1 MNKKRTRKKEGHL
14 KSKIITILQLILSLL
29 FIIVMINNGLIP
41 TKYIVSSGIILLVMF
56 ALTFGL
62 QFAKYKLNILGAFIS
77 ILMSIGAI
85 VGIIGLLYIG
95 DFMKEIGGAEYK
107 TDNMVV
113 VVRVEDAA
121 EILEDTVNYRFGIQT
136 SQDQENNKLML
147 KDMKDKLNREFKTVE
162 YSTVLE
168 EGTALLEGKIDAAIY
183 NEAFT
188 GLLDEM
194 NEGYSDKVRVLYR
207 YGIETKVDIPEEI
220 EEATSV
226 EDPFNVYISGIDVSG
241 SITTTSRSDVNII
254 MTVNPN
260 TKKILLTTTPRD
272 YYVQIPEVSGEAKDK
287 LTHAGIYGVD
297 ASMRTLGQLY
307 GIDIKYYARVNFTS
321 LITIVDALGGVDVN
335 SEYEFEAGGYGFKKG
350 INHLN
355 GDAALAFSRER
366 YSFSAGDNQRGKNQE
381 AVLTAILNKAMS
393 LTILKNANEIIAK
406 VGTSVE
412 TNMTDEEMAK
422 FINMQLSD
430 NARWSIESVAASGSG
445 DMLPCYS
452 SGSQPLYVMHP
463 NLAVVEGISN
473 KMQEILGE

>member
-1 MNKKRTRKKEGHL
+1 MNKRKPTHL
-14 KSKIITILQLILSLL
+14 TGKMVTLAQLILSLIFL
-29 FIIVMINNGLIP
+29 LMMANNGLIP
-41 TKYIVSSGIILLVMF
+41 IKYIVLSGIVLLVMF
-56 ALTFGL
+56 VLTFGL
-62 QFAKYKLNILGAFIS
+62 QFTKHKINILGVFIS
-77 ILMSIGAI
+77 ILVSIGAI
-85 VGIIGLLYIG
+85 IGIAGLLYIG

-121 EILEDTVNYRFGIQT
+121 ETLEEAVNYRFGIQT

-147 KDMKDKLNREFKTVE
+147 TDMKDKLNREFKTVE

-220 EEATSV
+220 EETTSV

-254 MTVNPN
+254 MTINPN

-393 LTILKNANEIIAK
+393 PAILKNANEIIAK

-463 NLAVVEGISN
+463 NLAVVEEISN

>member
-1 MNKKRTRKKEGHL
+1 MNKTKSKHL
-14 KSKIITILQLILSLL
+14 KGKILTFAQLILSLI
-29 FIIVMINNGLIP
+29 FMATIINNGLIP
-41 TKYIVSSGIILLVMF
+41 MKYIVLSGIVLLLMF
-56 ALTFGL
+56 AFTFGL
-62 QFAKYKLNILGAFIS
+62 QFAKHKLNILGVFVS
-77 ILMSIGAI
+77 ILVSIGVV
-85 VGIIGLLYIG
+85 VGIAGVLYVG
-95 DFMKEIGGAEYK
+95 QFMKEVGGAEYK

-113 VVRVEDAA
+113 VVRAEDVAETLEDAA
-121 EILEDTVNYRFGIQT
+121 NYRFGIQT

-188 GLLDEM
+188 GLLDEV
-194 NEGYSDKVRVLYR
+194 NEGYSDKVRVLYQ
-207 YGIETKVDIPEEI
+207 YGIETKVEIPEEK
-220 EEATSV
+220 EETISV
-226 EDPFNVYISGIDVSG
+226 EEPFNVYISGIDVSG

-321 LITIVDALGGVDVN
+321 LITIVDALGGVDVD
-335 SEYEFEAGGYGFKKG
+335 SEYAFEAGGYGFKKG

-393 LTILKNANEIIAK
+393 PAILKNANEIIAK
-406 VGTSVE
+406 VGSSVE
-412 TNMTDEEMAK
+412 TNMTDKEMAK

-430 NARWSIESVAASGSG
+430 NAAWSIESVAASGSG

-463 NLAVVEGISN
+463 NLDVVEEISN
-473 KMQEILGE
+473 KMQEVLGE

>member
-1 MNKKRTRKKEGHL
+1 MNKEGKSKHL
-14 KSKIITILQLILSLL
+14 KGKIVTFVQLILSLIFL
-29 FIIVMINNGLIP
+29 AIMINNGFVP
-41 TKYIVSSGIILLVMF
+41 MKYIVLSGIILLIMF
-56 ALTFGL
+56 VLTFGF
-62 QFAKYKLNILGAFIS
+62 QFAKHKLNILGVFIS
-77 ILMSIGAI
+77 VLGSIGI
-85 VGIIGLLYIG
+85 VVGIAGLLYVG
-95 DFMKEIGGAEYK
+95 NFMKEVGGAEYK

-113 VVRVEDAA
+113 VVRAEDAA
-121 EILEDTVNYRFGIQT
+121 EILEDAANYRFGIQT

-188 GLLDEM
+188 GLIDEV
-194 NEGYSDKVRVLYR
+194 NEGYSDKVRVLYQ
-207 YGIETKVDIPEEI
+207 YGIETKVEIPEEK
-220 EEATSV
+220 EETISV
-226 EDPFNVYISGIDVSG
+226 EEPFNVYISGIDVSG

-393 LTILKNANEIIAK
+393 PAILKNANEIIAK
-406 VGTSVE
+406 VGSSVE
-412 TNMTDEEMAK
+412 TNMTDKEMAK

-430 NARWSIESVAASGSG
+430 NAAWSIESVAASGSG

-463 NLAVVEGISN
+463 NLDVVEEISN
-473 KMQEILGE
+473 KMQEVLGE

>member
-1 MNKKRTRKKEGHL
+1 MNKRKPKHL
-14 KSKIITILQLILSLL
+14 KGKIVTFVQLILSLI
-29 FIIVMINNGLIP
+29 FIATVINNGLIP
-41 TKYIVSSGIILLVMF
+41 MKYIVLSGIILLIMF

-62 QFAKYKLNILGAFIS
+62 QFVKHKLNILGVFIS
-77 ILMSIGAI
+77 ILVSIGAV
-85 VGIIGLLYIG
+85 VGIAGLLYVG
-95 DFMKEIGGAEYK
+95 NFMKEVGGAEYK
-107 TDNMVV
+107 IDNMVV
-113 VVRVEDAA
+113 VVRAEDAA
-121 EILEDTVNYRFGIQT
+121 ETLEDAANYRFGIQN

-168 EGTALLEGKIDAAIY
+168 EGKALLEGKIDAAIY

-188 GLLDEM
+188 GLLDEV
-194 NEGYSDKVRVLYR
+194 NEGYSDKVRVLYQ
-207 YGIETKVDIPEEI
+207 YGIETKVEIPEEK
-220 EEATSV
+220 EETISV
-226 EDPFNVYISGIDVSG
+226 EEPFNVYISGIDVSG

-254 MTVNPN
+254 MTINPN

-335 SEYEFEAGGYGFKKG
+335 SEYEFEVGGYGFKKG

-393 LTILKNANEIIAK
+393 PAILKNANEIIAK
-406 VGTSVE
+406 VGSSVE
-412 TNMTDEEMAK
+412 TNMTDKEMAK

-430 NARWSIESVAASGSG
+430 NAAWSIESVAASGSG

-452 SGSQPLYVMHP
+452 SGSQPLYVMYP
-463 NLAVVEGISN
+463 NLDVVEEISN
-473 KMQEILGE
+473 KMQEVLGE

>member
-1 MNKKRTRKKEGHL
+1 MNKRKAKHL
-14 KSKIITILQLILSLL
+14 KGKIVAFVQLALSLIL
-29 FIIVMINNGLIP
+29 IVTMINNGLIP
-41 TKYIVSSGIILLVMF
+41 MKYIVLSGFVLLIMF

-62 QFAKYKLNILGAFIS
+62 QFVKHKLNILGVLIS
-77 ILMSIGAI
+77 ILISVGAVIGSAALFR
-85 VGIIGLLYIG
+85 VENL
-95 DFMKEIGGAEYK
+95 MKEVGGAEYK

-113 VVRVEDAA
+113 VVRAEDTAKILEDAA
-121 EILEDTVNYRFGIQT
+121 DYDFGIQT
-136 SQDQENNKLML
+136 SQDKENNELML
-147 KDMKDKLNREFKTVE
+147 KDMKDKLNRELKTVE
-162 YSTVLE
+162 YNTVIA
-168 EGTALLEGKIDAAIY
+168 EGKALIEGKIDAAVY

-188 GLLDEM
+188 ELLNEVS
-194 NEGYSDKVRVLYR
+194 EGYSDKVRVLYQ
-207 YGIETKVDIPEEI
+207 YGIETKVEIPKEVEE
-220 EEATSV
+220 TKSV
-226 EDPFNVYISGIDVSG
+226 EEPFNVYISGIDVSG

-272 YYVQIPEVSGEAKDK
+272 YYVQIPEVSGDAKDK

-335 SEYEFEAGGYGFKKG
+335 SEYAFDAGSYGFKQG
-350 INHLN
+350 MNHLN

-393 LTILKNANEIIAK
+393 PAILKNANEIIAK
-406 VGTSVE
+406 VGSSVE
-412 TNMTDEEMAK
+412 TNMTDKEMAK

-430 NARWSIESVAASGSG
+430 NATWSIESVAASGSG

-452 SGSQPLYVMHP
+452 SGSQSLYVMHP
-463 NLAVVEGISN
+463 DLVVVEEISN
-473 KMQEILGE
+473 KMQKVLGE

>member
-1 MNKKRTRKKEGHL
+1 MNKEGKSKHL
-14 KSKIITILQLILSLL
+14 KGKIVTFVQLILSLIFL
-29 FIIVMINNGLIP
+29 AIMINNGFVP
-41 TKYIVSSGIILLVMF
+41 MKYIVLSGIILLIMF
-56 ALTFGL
+56 VLTFGF
-62 QFAKYKLNILGAFIS
+62 QFAKHKLNILGVFIS
-77 ILMSIGAI
+77 VLGSIGI
-85 VGIIGLLYIG
+85 VVGIAGLLYVG
-95 DFMKEIGGAEYK
+95 NFMKEVGGAEHK

-113 VVRVEDAA
+113 VVRAEDAA
-121 EILEDTVNYRFGIQT
+121 EILEDAANYRFGIQT

-188 GLLDEM
+188 GLIDEV
-194 NEGYSDKVRVLYR
+194 NEGYSDKVRVLYQ
-207 YGIETKVDIPEEI
+207 YGIETKVEIPEEK
-220 EEATSV
+220 EETISV
-226 EDPFNVYISGIDVSG
+226 EEPFNVYISGIDVSG

-393 LTILKNANEIIAK
+393 PAILKNANEIIAK
-406 VGTSVE
+406 VGSSVE
-412 TNMTDEEMAK
+412 TNMTDKEMAK

-430 NARWSIESVAASGSG
+430 NAAWSIESVAASGSG

-463 NLAVVEGISN
+463 NLDVVEEISN
-473 KMQEILGE
+473 KMQEVLGE

>member
-1 MNKKRTRKKEGHL
+1 MNKRKPKHL
-14 KSKIITILQLILSLL
+14 KGKIVTFVQLILSLI
-29 FIIVMINNGLIP
+29 FIATVINNGLIP
-41 TKYIVSSGIILLVMF
+41 MKYIVLSGIILLIMF

-62 QFAKYKLNILGAFIS
+62 QFVKHKLNILGVFIS
-77 ILMSIGAI
+77 ILVSIGAV
-85 VGIIGLLYIG
+85 VGIAGLLYVG
-95 DFMKEIGGAEYK
+95 NFMKEVGGAEYK
-107 TDNMVV
+107 IDNMVV
-113 VVRVEDAA
+113 VVRAEDAA
-121 EILEDTVNYRFGIQT
+121 ETLEDAANYRFGIQN

-188 GLLDEM
+188 GLLDEV
-194 NEGYSDKVRVLYR
+194 NEGYSDKVRVLYQ
-207 YGIETKVDIPEEI
+207 YGIETKVEIPEEK
-220 EEATSV
+220 EETISV
-226 EDPFNVYISGIDVSG
+226 EEPFNVYISGIDVSG

-254 MTVNPN
+254 MTINPN

-393 LTILKNANEIIAK
+393 PAILKNANEIIAK
-406 VGTSVE
+406 VGSSVE
-412 TNMTDEEMAK
+412 TNMTDKEMAK

-430 NARWSIESVAASGSG
+430 NAAWSIESVAASGSG

-463 NLAVVEGISN
+463 NLDVVEEISN
-473 KMQEILGE
+473 KSKRLILG

>member
-1 MNKKRTRKKEGHL
+1 MNKRKPRHL
-14 KSKIITILQLILSLL
+14 KGKIVTFVQLILSLIL
-29 FIIVMINNGLIP
+29 LVTMINNGLIP
-41 TKYIVSSGIILLVMF
+41 MKYIVLSGIILLVMF

-62 QFAKYKLNILGAFIS
+62 QFTKHKLNILGVFIS
-77 ILMSIGAI
+77 ILVSIGTVI
-85 VGIIGLLYIG
+85 GIAALFHIGN
-95 DFMKEIGGAEYK
+95 FMKEVGGAEYK

-113 VVRVEDAA
+113 VVRAEDAA
-121 EILEDTVNYRFGIQT
+121 ETLEDAANYRFGIQT
-136 SQDQENNKLML
+136 SQDKENNERML

-188 GLLDEM
+188 GLLNEV
-194 NEGYSDKVRVLYR
+194 NEGYSDKVRVLYK
-207 YGIETKVDIPEEI
+207 YGIETKVEIPEENEQI
-220 EEATSV
+220 TSV
-226 EDPFNVYISGIDVSG
+226 EEPFNVYISGIDVSG

-272 YYVQIPEVSGEAKDK
+272 YYVQIPEVSGDAKDK

-307 GIDIKYYARVNFTS
+307 GIDIK
-321 LITIVDALGGVDVN
+321 
-335 SEYEFEAGGYGFKKG
+335 SEYAFDAGGYGFKKG

-393 LTILKNANEIIAK
+393 PAILKNANEVIAK
-406 VGTSVE
+406 VGSSVE
-412 TNMTDEEMAK
+412 TNMTDKEMAK

-430 NARWSIESVAASGSG
+430 NAAWSIESVAASGSG

-463 NLAVVEGISN
+463 DMAVVGEISN
-473 KMQEILGE
+473 KMNEILNE